1 MNNKPWKITV
11 FVKLRFFK
19 LSRMKSEFS
28 ATLSSPETNVLGVTT
43 TGKAMQ
49 TSLLFLSK
57 VVLAK
62 SAQKVV

>member
-1 MNNKPWKITV
+1 
-11 FVKLRFFK
+11 
-19 LSRMKSEFS
+19 MKSEFS
-28 ATLSSPETNVLGVTT
+28 ATLSLPETNVLGVTT